1 MPPTTHL
8 FVFDTETHAIRPG
21 LLAPPLVCVSL
32 VEARACG
39 MPSEGPLVAPP
50 SPGLLFNAD
59 DGAFAIEKAL
69 LSQARSCMFVGHN
82 IAYDFAVLA
91 AHRPRLIPFIFDAY
105 DAGRV
110 SDTGIREKLIRLAT
124 GDFTT
129 DMSSGSKR
137 QSKFSMAAIFAKRF
151 QIDLSADKDD
161 PASWRLRYNE
171 LDGIP
176 VALWPAA
183 ARDYAIGDAERT
195 YQLWCAQASDTY
207 SGVVDKHTGLVTNE
221 QEQAAAAFCLH
232 LMGVWGVRT
241 DHATVEALAARL
253 EGGVKEVRDALTD
266 PSVALFRAKDGS
278 KDVKRLRALID
289 AAYLGAGRTPPS
301 TEKGGTSTAKET
313 LLAAPVEGQQTVLG
327 GIPVLQ
333 ALASIS
339 ADEHNHST
347 YIPAFRH
354 GVSVPINC
362 GWNVLVES
370 GRTSAWG
377 PNWQNLPRV
386 GGYRECVVPRPGWM
400 FINADYSTI
409 ELCALAQVCLDQFG
423 YSEMARAL
431 QGGRD
436 LHLEM
441 AADLLGITYEQAYER
456 RKSPEVKE
464 ARQMSK
470 ALNFGFPGGLG
481 PETLCTWAWATYRVK
496 FGESPEEATE
506 AARGYKNRW
515 LARWPEMREFFRMVS
530 MASASGGG
538 QFTLVQPKSGR
549 LRGGAGYCDGC
560 NSYFQGLAADGAKAA
575 MFYISQECYTGRSA
589 LWKGEGMSPLFGSR
603 LTMFVHD
610 EFIGESPE
618 EQAPAAAERLS
629 EVMAAGMKLYL
640 PDIPVKCAPV
650 LMRRWYKDAEEVR
663 DENGTLVPWEPKE
676 KA

>member
-1 MPPTTHL
+1 MI
-8 FVFDTETHAIRPG
+8 FVFDTETHLIRPG
-21 LLAPPLVCVSL
+21 LLAPPLVCLTYVSDRPIP
-32 VEARACG
+32 V
-39 MPSEGPLVAPP
+39 PSNGPFPDIYTKGILT
-50 SPGLLFNAD
+50 NAD
-59 DGAFAIEKAL
+59 IGAAAL
-69 LSQARSCMFVGHN
+69 EAVLKVPEIRIVGHN
-82 IAYDFAVLA
+82 VAYDMAVCA
-91 AHRPRLIPFIFDAY
+91 AHRPSLLPLIFDAY

-110 SDTGIREKLIRLAT
+110 SDTGIREKLIRLSL

-137 QSKFSMAAIFAKRF
+137 QTKFSMAAIFQKRF
-151 QIDLSADKDD
+151 NIDLSGDKDD
-161 PASWRLRYNE
+161 PAAWRLRYHE

-176 VALWPAA
+176 TSQWPAA
-183 ARDYAIGDAERT
+183 AKEYAIGDAERT
-195 YQLWCAQASDTY
+195 YLLWCAQCSDASFAQ
-207 SGVVDKHTGLVTNE
+207 VVDAETGLVTNE

-241 DHATVEALAARL
+241 DHETVESLAARL
-253 EGGVKEVRDALTD
+253 ENNVKAVRDALTD
-266 PSVALFRAKDGS
+266 PRVALFRAKDGS
-278 KDVKRLRALID
+278 KDVKRLRALIEEVY
-289 AAYLGAGRTPPS
+289 AGAGRQPPT
-301 TEKGGTSTAKET
+301 TEKGGTSTSKET
-313 LLAAPVEGQQTVLG
+313 LLSAPVEGQPLVLDG
-327 GIPVLQ
+327 VPVLQ

-354 GVSVPINC
+354 GVSVPINA

-386 GGYRECVVPRPGWM
+386 GGYRECVVPRPGWT

-431 QGGRD
+431 QAGRD

-441 AADLLGITYEQAYER
+441 AADLLSITYEQAYER
-456 RKSPEVKE
+456 RKTQEVKD

-496 FGESPEEATE
+496 FGDTPEEATQ

-515 LARWPEMREFFRMVS
+515 LARWPEMREFFAMVS
-530 MASASGGG
+530 MASAAGGG
-538 QFTLVQPKSGR
+538 EFTLTQPRSGR

-575 MFYISQECYTGRSA
+575 MFYLSQECYTGRSA
-589 LWKGEGMSPLFGSR
+589 MWTGEGLSPLYGSR
-603 LTMFVHD
+603 LTIFVHD
-610 EFIGESPE
+610 EFIGEAPE
-618 EQAPAAAERLS
+618 EQAAAAAERLS

>member
-1 MPPTTHL
+1 MSQPL
-8 FVFDTETHAIRPG
+8 FVFDTETHLIRPG
-21 LLAPPLVCVSL
+21 LLAPPLVCVSYVAADSMPVPSDGPFPDNHPRGVL
-32 VEARACG
+32 LNAEPGAAALEAVLQLPEYR
-39 MPSEGPLVAPP
+39 L
-50 SPGLLFNAD
+50 
-59 DGAFAIEKAL
+59 
-69 LSQARSCMFVGHN
+69 VGHN
-82 IAYDFAVLA
+82 IAYDMAVLA
-91 AHRPRLIPFIFDAY
+91 AYRPSLLPLIFDAY
-105 DAGRV
+105 DQGRV
-110 SDTGIREKLIRLAT
+110 SDTGIREKLIRLSL

-137 QSKFSMAAIFAKRF
+137 QTKFSMAAIFDKRF
-151 QIDLSADKDD
+151 KIDLSEDKNNPD
-161 PASWRLRYNE
+161 AWRLRYHE

-176 VALWPAA
+176 VAQWPAE

-195 YQLWCAQASDTY
+195 YLLWCAQCSDAAFAQ
-207 SGVVDKHTGLVTNE
+207 VVDASTGLVINE

-241 DHATVEALAARL
+241 DHTTVEELAARL
-253 EGGVKEVRDALTD
+253 ENNVKAVRDALTD
-266 PSVALFRAKDGS
+266 PEVALFRAKDGS
-278 KDVKRLRALID
+278 KDVKRLRTMIEE
-289 AAYLGAGRTPPS
+289 AYVGAGRTPPT
-301 TEKGGTSTAKET
+301 TEKGGISTAKET
-313 LLAAPVEGQQTVLG
+313 LLAAPAEGQQRVLDG
-327 GIPVLQ
+327 VPVLQ

-339 ADEHNHST
+339 ADEHNHAT

-431 QGGRD
+431 QAGRD

-441 AADLLGITYEQAYER
+441 AADLLNITYEQAYER
-456 RKSPEVKE
+456 RKTPEVKD

-496 FGESPEEATE
+496 FGDTPEEATI

-515 LARWPEMREFFRMVS
+515 LSRWPEMREFFAMVS
-530 MASASGGG
+530 MAAAAGGG
-538 QFTLVQPKSGR
+538 QYTLVQPRSGR

-560 NSYFQGLAADGAKAA
+560 NSHFQGLAADGAKAA

-589 LWKGEGMSPLFGSR
+589 LWTGKGTSPLYGSR
-603 LTMFVHD
+603 LTMFIHD
-610 EFIGESPE
+610 EFIGEAPE
-618 EQAPAAAERLS
+618 EQAAAAAERLS

-640 PDIPVKCAPV
+640 PDIPIKCAPV
-650 LMRRWYKDAEEVR
+650 LMRRWYKEAEEVR
-663 DENGTLVPWEPKE
+663 NEAGTLVPWEPKE
-676 KA
+676 TK